1 MSDRSSAGV
10 AEPRGDRK
18 RWIVKGVL
26 MLAALIA
33 ILFLGREMGGYVVV
47 FTDWVEGLGRLG
59 PLAFIMG
66 YALATVA
73 FVPGSLLTMA
83 AGAVFGVLS
92 GALYVLVGAMLGSA
106 AAFLIARYVARGA
119 IERRTADMP
128 RFSAIDR
135 AVGRKG
141 RRIVFLLRLSPV
153 FPYNLLNYALGL
165 TRVGFVDYVIASLGM
180 IPGIFLYVYMGR
192 IVGDV
197 AALAAGAEVARPAG
211 SYVLLIA
218 GFAATVAV
226 TWYVTR
232 LARRAL
238 REVGQ

>member
-92 GALYVLVGAMLGSA
+92 GALYVL
-106 AAFLIARYVARGA
+106 
-119 IERRTADMP
+119 
-128 RFSAIDR
+128 
-135 AVGRKG
+135 
-141 RRIVFLLRLSPV
+141 
-153 FPYNLLNYALGL
+153 
-165 TRVGFVDYVIASLGM
+165 
-180 IPGIFLYVYMGR
+180 
-192 IVGDV
+192 
-197 AALAAGAEVARPAG
+197 AG
-211 SYVLLIA
+211 
-218 GFAATVAV
+218 
-226 TWYVTR
+226 
-232 LARRAL
+232 
-238 REVGQ
+238 